1 MRDLAQSCSQV
12 AALLRAG
19 LTPGLAA
26 REARFD
32 IDQYDRAVAPEPE
45 ALIAEVWGFALR
57 TGAPFAS
64 VLSVSAKA
72 FTAAAENA
80 RQARVH
86 LAGPQAATK
95 LVMLLPVLALT
106 GGVLAGYNPIPFL
119 VGSVVGWIL
128 LLIAAGLLVV
138 SKKWSARMVRHAQ
151 QGDWTRGM
159 AAEIMG
165 ISLRSGSSLES
176 SRQWAYEVA
185 RDFVAEKDAARL
197 ELTRCENYVRLATA
211 TGVPLADLLHA
222 LAEQERNEAQA
233 EAVMRIERLSV
244 QLMIPLGVCVLPAF
258 IAVGVLP
265 LVASVI
271 SSTALN
277 S

>member
-1 MRDLAQSCSQV
+1 MH
-12 AALLRAG
+12 AAVEAG
-19 LTPGLAA
+19 LDIEQYA
-26 REARFD
+26 RC
-32 IDQYDRAVAPEPE
+32 VAPEPE
-45 ALIAEVWGFALR
+45 ALITQVWGYALR
-57 TGAPFAS
+57 TGAPFAT
-64 VLSVSAKA
+64 VLSVCAEA
-72 FTAAAENA
+72 FTTAAEHA

-86 LAGPQAATK
+86 LAGPQAATR
-95 LVMLLPVLALT
+95 LVMVLPALALA

-119 VGSVVGWIL
+119 VGSAVGWVL
-128 LLIAAGLLVV
+128 LLFAAGMVV
-138 SKKWSARMVRHAQ
+138 LSQKWSTRMVHHAQ
-151 QGDWTRGM
+151 QGDWARGM
-159 AAEIMG
+159 AAEILG
-165 ISLRSGSSLES
+165 ISLRSGSSLQS
-176 SRQWAYEVA
+176 SHQWAQEIA

-197 ELTRCENYVRLATA
+197 ELSKCDHYVHLAFT
-211 TGVPLADLLHA
+211 TGVPLAELVHA
-222 LAEQERNEAQA
+222 LAKQERNEAQA